1 MRTLIQNLLGGT
13 TVPTFHTRELA
24 SSATGAIWLSPSP
37 RVKPTKYTPAYLDVG
52 LSMARSDH
60 QGSHSARPMVVFML
74 FAAGC
79 GALSYLFLQESE
91 SHIGGVADI
100 SGASNVGEAAVP
112 PSVADRKNERQDATG
127 LELAPNPNVL
137 SAQQPSPPPTPE
149 PSPPPETPQVISETD
164 PRILYAPQGHEGQY
178 AKILREIEVSREEV
192 RDYPWA
198 LKAISACEA
207 AIKNVKAEN
216 LIPVWITPLVS
227 DEVELET
234 IMLPSIDVPVRH
246 FHFVWNGDWGE
257 MKKRVDVLRKIPHC
271 VSVHHDPLNAGYA
284 GSVNHGI
291 QYGEDNAQELG
302 IDLSQDWYF
311 IANPDAG
318 FPPGQLDR
326 YAVQTNREKH
336 RYAMTYG
343 PRQDHFAFGLTRLA
357 IDTVGL
363 RDAAIYPIY
372 MEDIEYRWRTQLA
385 GLQLLVTGAQFNHV
399 QSVNLRKHTDAAQ
412 RTRDALRRSGNGICY
427 VRQKWGYYD
436 FHEIEHFGPPSGW
449 KKPFKLESAPLKLWA
464 IDPVHRECLRTGR
477 GPYFPHSDC
486 CWYNVSVLLD
496 QLPPGTT
503 IPPPNDMPRN
513 MHRGM

>member
-1 MRTLIQNLLGGT
+1 MRGSSRQSGDQRPPQSSSLLLFLFACGCGLVAYICFRSAVPRVTLDTLQA
-13 TVPTFHTRELA
+13 RADLA
-24 SSATGAIWLSPSP
+24 APPNRRRVLEPSP
-37 RVKPTKYTPAYLDVG
+37 AAERPTTL
-52 LSMARSDH
+52 
-60 QGSHSARPMVVFML
+60 
-74 FAAGC
+74 
-79 GALSYLFLQESE
+79 
-91 SHIGGVADI
+91 
-100 SGASNVGEAAVP
+100 
-112 PSVADRKNERQDATG
+112 ER
-127 LELAPNPNVL
+127 
-137 SAQQPSPPPTPE
+137 SPPPG
-149 PSPPPETPQVISETD
+149 
-164 PRILYAPQGHEGQY
+164 PRIGVPELLVSFAPKGREAQF
-178 AKILREIEVSREEV
+178 KTVVREIDASRDQV
-192 RDYPWA
+192 RGHAWA
-198 LKAISACEA
+198 LKVVDACVGA
-207 AIKNVKAEN
+207 MANLKADN
-216 LIPVWITPLVS
+216 LIPVWVTLLLS
-227 DEVELET
+227 DEIELET

-246 FHFVWNGDWGE
+246 FHFVWNGDSEE

-271 VSVHHDPLNAGYA
+271 VTVHHDPLNLGFA
-284 GSVNHGI
+284 GSVNSGVHHG
-291 QYGEDNAQELG
+291 EEKAKELG

-343 PRQDHFAFGLTRLA
+343 PREDHFAFGLTRLA

-399 QSVNLRKHTDAAQ
+399 QSVNLRKHTDTAQ

-436 FHEIEHFGPPSGW
+436 FNEINHFGPPSGW

-486 CWYNVSVLLD
+486 CWYNASVLLD
-496 QLPPGTT
+496 QLPPGTR